1 LGQVKFIVCG
11 RREPQLDRTWFVAEV
26 RELRP
31 MASEHIFSYLQR
43 RGVDWPSAQ
52 LEGLAQI
59 LFQVGLGEGSMM
71 KIATLVDGYLRQ
83 RAA

>member
-1 LGQVKFIVCG
+1 
-11 RREPQLDRTWFVAEV
+11 
-26 RELRP
+26 